1 MKQSRVAALG
11 LALFLV
17 STACARADFA
27 DLGFLSGCWAP
38 LGNEAGS
45 GEYWTRPAGKSMLG
59 VNRTVRK
66 GRTVAYEYMRIVEQD
81 DGVITLIASPSGQS
95 TARFEMTKLSARE
108 VVFANP
114 AHDFPQR
121 IIYRLDDEGNLAGR
135 IEGKM
140 DGAERGVDFPMQKIP
155 CSEF

>member
-1 MKQSRVAALG
+1 MKQSRIAALG

-17 STACARADFA
+17 STAIAGAEIS
-27 DLGFLSGCWAP
+27 DLGFMSGCWAP
-38 LGNEAGS
+38 LGSDAGS
-45 GEYWTRPAGKSMLG
+45 GEYWSRPAGKSMLG

-66 GRTVAYEYMRIVEQD
+66 GRTVAFEYMRIVEQD
-81 DGVITLIASPSGQS
+81 DGVIALIASPSGQS
-95 TARFEMTKLSARE
+95 TARFEMKKLSARE

-135 IEGKM
+135 IEGRM
-140 DGAERGVDFPMQKIP
+140 NGEERSVDFPMQKIS
-155 CSEF
+155 CGEF